1 MIFINGKEADFAGVT
16 VTECLKQLNYST
28 DRIAIEFNG
37 DILPKAK
44 YGETLLS
51 DGDKIE
57 IVHFVGG
64 G

>member
-1 MIFINGKEADFAGVT
+1 MIFINGKEAAFAGAT
-16 VTECLKQLNYST
+16 LAECLKKLDYST
-28 DRIAIEFNG
+28 DRIAVEYNG

-44 YGETLLS
+44 YASTVLC